1 MDSFLLPIKV
11 YNLFDIEVRRVDLFF
26 PPSTHT
32 LQCYSRSRWGKDGRE
47 REREKERKENETI
60 DRCARILFQNSVS
73 HLNDF
78 ETLAATDV
86 PQLRTFPF
94 FLTTSFLMD
103 RTDEVDR
110 RKSGSR
116 YTTTTTTAI
125 YCNLSYFGCSP
136 SNTQNKT
143 AVTRLVHAK
152 WVASQLFLIRSTFGW
167 QHSIRLG
174 GGILHVSPAC
184 GSFETLAT
192 LLMKAD
198 GKSGKRAI
206 HII

>member
-1 MDSFLLPIKV
+1 MIYFFL
-11 YNLFDIEVRRVDLFF
+11 
-26 PPSTHT
+26 PPHT
-32 LQCYSRSRWGKDGRE
+32 PYSVTVEADGE
-47 REREKERKENETI
+47 KMAEKEREKERKENETI

-143 AVTRLVHAK
+143 AVT
-152 WVASQLFLIRSTFGW
+152 G
-167 QHSIRLG
+167 
-174 GGILHVSPAC
+174 
-184 GSFETLAT
+184 
-192 LLMKAD
+192 
-198 GKSGKRAI
+198 
-206 HII
+206 